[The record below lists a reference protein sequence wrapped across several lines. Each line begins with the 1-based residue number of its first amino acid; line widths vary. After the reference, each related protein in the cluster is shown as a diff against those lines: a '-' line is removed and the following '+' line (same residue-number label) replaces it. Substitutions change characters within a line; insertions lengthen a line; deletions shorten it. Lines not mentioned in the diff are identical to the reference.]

1 MEFEAKKNEI
11 QYTHINNVLM
21 NSPHH
26 KVSLFI
32 STFLKYK
39 LDMLDLMQC
48 LFPRVSLV
56 FILFFEKREKTTRK
70 NPLDRTH
77 LFPQCQT
84 LPALLRLKKCMPGQN
99 GNFKHNVRLA

>member
-56 FILFFEKREKTTRK
+56 FIIFFEKREKNYKEKPSGQDPFIPSMSDTPGVTA
-70 NPLDRTH
+70 
-77 LFPQCQT
+77 F
-84 LPALLRLKKCMPGQN
+84 KKVYAWS
-99 GNFKHNVRLA
+99 KW